1 MAYKVGISTGFW
13 NIGKDPSLLGLAQ
26 KAGGLGATGGIRF
39 TQLDLETIS
48 EFLEPRLKENMK
60 RMQKDLGL
68 EIGLHGEI
76 SQMGAFES
84 AERKTWEQVHSRM
97 VETVKRSAELGFKY
111 INYHYSA
118 SIILQQEEA
127 RIRPFGFSYHVVT
140 PTGEP
145 FPVLCDKSKAAKEY
159 VMRMMEINAL
169 GRHIMSEKPYQELAE
184 KKWEEIRRKYAERI
198 KKAIEALRRNPE
210 YQRLHPELQR
220 QQEEKINQEFSA
232 AAQNEQER
240 ETRGSRDFFYEA
252 WKKSPYTRYVLEG
265 GEIDA
270 YMVVAHSMKEAGDPL
285 WTSIVGNLTPEE
297 AYNDKPLQFN
307 AAVAA
312 KYIEGHFAAVKNK
325 DLDGKT
331 VKDFV
336 GDKELYILFE
346 NPEAGAGQEGLY
358 RFFNPLEFYHL
369 IKKISSPY
377 FKMTIDFEHMLT
389 QRIDPD
395 KLVKDAP
402 EDFGKQIKMLHLGEP
417 KPYHPAHI
425 PIPLGSQAQEVL
437 YKWIFAFRKKGFSD
451 GYLIFERGAGRR
463 PGDQSA
469 FNVFEHSIWVLRQIS
484 KFLDN
489 DTEPDQLPPEFFGM
503 SFDNKDIWAR
513 QLVTIREHAWDPL
526 HDVLAIPEEKHTFL
540 GGEAV
545 RKGKAQE
552 WEKRKFR

>member
-1 MAYKVGISTGFW
+1 MGYKVGISTGFW

-97 VETVKRSAELGFKY
+97 VETVKRSAELEFKY

-145 FPVLCDKSKAAKEY
+145 FPELCKKSKAAKDY
-159 VMRMMEINAL
+159 VIRMMPSL
-169 GRHIMSEKPYQELAE
+169 GRHIEGEKPWQEMAE
-184 KKWEEIRRKYAERI
+184 EEQNKIDEETNRKIREVIQRI
-198 KKAIEALRRNPE
+198 RQSGLPPEVQQQREYEVTQLIRQDARNKLLEIIRSPE
-210 YQRLHPELQR
+210 
-220 QQEEKINQEFSA
+220 
-232 AAQNEQER
+232 
-240 ETRGSRDFFYEA
+240 FYYRA
-252 WKKSPYTRYVLEG
+252 WTKSPYLRYVLEG

-270 YMVVAHSMKEAGDPL
+270 YLIVAHSMKEANDPL
-285 WTSIVGNLTPEE
+285 WTSIVGNMSPED
-297 AYNDKPLQFN
+297 AYNQKPLQFN

-325 DLDGKT
+325 DLDDKT

-336 GDKELYILFE
+336 KDKELYILFE

-402 EDFGKQIKMLHLGEP
+402 EDFGKQIKMFHLGEP

-437 YKWIFAFRKKGFSD
+437 YKWIFELKKKGFQD

-489 DTEPDQLPPEFFGM
+489 DTKPEELPPEFFGM

-513 QLVTIREHAWDPL
+513 QLVTIRDHAWDPL